1 MKKFNNNLILK
12 RWVKIILCIYKGKK
26 HYQKLRDKDK
36 KMVDKESIKLIEKQ
50 LNFLK
55 YRNQKFMNL
64 TLKDVIN
71 LTFMKN
77 LK

>member
-26 HYQKLRDKDK
+26 NFQKLRNKDK
-36 KMVDKESIKLIEKQ
+36 KMDDKDSIKLIEKQ
-50 LNFLK
+50 LNLLK
-55 YRNQKFMNL
+55 NRNKKFMNL
-64 TLKDVIN
+64 TLKEVIN